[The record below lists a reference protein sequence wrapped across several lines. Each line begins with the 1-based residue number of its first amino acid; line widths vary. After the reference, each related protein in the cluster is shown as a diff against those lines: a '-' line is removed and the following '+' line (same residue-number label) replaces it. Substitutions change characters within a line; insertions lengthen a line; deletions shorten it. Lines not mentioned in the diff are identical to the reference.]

1 MTLIQGPIGDKHL
14 THVPVLTE
22 PSLHSK
28 TLGVSVHL
36 RAMLVFAEFLH
47 PLSLLFIAGYPGES
61 RMVLEAF
68 LSASFPYR
76 TDLITH
82 SFLCLLL

>member
-1 MTLIQGPIGDKHL
+1 MALIQGLMGDKHL
-14 THVPVLTE
+14 THVPVLIE

-28 TLGVSVHL
+28 TGVSVHL

-47 PLSLLFIAGYPGES
+47 RLSFLFIAGYPGES

-68 LSASFPYR
+68 LSVSFPYR